1 MNRSFFKILFFFAS
15 AIFLCATI
23 NAQTDASIP
32 NGRTRPD
39 EPPPKAVLEN
49 LKKMEADRSK
59 KDYDEML
66 KNGEEAIK
74 LSEEIE
80 LSFEKNSQ
88 LSAADFSKLERMEKL
103 LKKIRSEMGGDG
115 GGGGDDEKKDEKES
129 LSVKNAVTSLK
140 LSVVTLYDELKKTS
154 RFSISVAAVQ
164 SSNSLLNIVRF
175 LRIKRK

>member
-1 MNRSFFKILFFFAS
+1 MNRFFFRILLFSAS
-15 AIFLCATI
+15 AIFFCAAI
-23 NAQTDASIP
+23 NAQSDASTP
-32 NGRTRPD
+32 NGKPQPD

-49 LKKMEADRSK
+49 LKKMEADRLK

-66 KNGEEAIK
+66 KNGEEAVK

-103 LKKIRSEMGGDG
+103 LKKIRGEM
-115 GGGGDDEKKDEKES
+115 GGGGDDDEEKDEKES
-129 LSVKNAVTSLK
+129 LSIKNAVTSLK
-140 LSVVTLYDELKKTS
+140 SSVVGLYDELKKTS

-175 LRIKRK
+175 LRIRRK

>member
-1 MNRSFFKILFFFAS
+1 MNRLFFKLLIFSAS
-15 AIFLCATI
+15 AIFFCATI
-23 NAQTDASIP
+23 NAQNDASTS
-32 NGRTRPD
+32 NERTRQ
-39 EPPPKAVLEN
+39 EEAPPKAVLEN

-103 LKKIRSEMGGDG
+103 LKKIRGEM
-115 GGGGDDEKKDEKES
+115 GGGGDDGDDEDKKDGKES
-129 LSVKNAVTSLK
+129 LSIKNAVTSLK
-140 LSVVTLYDELKKTS
+140 SSVVNLYDELKKTS
-154 RFSISVAAVQ
+154 RFSISVTAVQ

-175 LRIKRK
+175 LRIRRK

>member
-1 MNRSFFKILFFFAS
+1 MNRLFFKIFIFSAVAFFCS
-15 AIFLCATI
+15 VSI
-23 NAQTDASIP
+23 NAQIDASTP
-32 NGRTRPD
+32 NGRTRQE
-39 EPPPKAVLEN
+39 EPLPKNVLEN

-88 LSAADFSKLERMEKL
+88 LLSADFSKLERMEKL
-103 LKKIRSEMGGDG
+103 LKKIRNEMGGDG
-115 GGGGDDEKKDEKES
+115 DSEEKNDEKDS
-129 LSVKNAVTSLK
+129 LSIKNAITSLK
-140 LSVVTLYDELKKTS
+140 SSVVGLYDELKKTS
-154 RFSISVAAVQ
+154 RFSISVTAVQ
-164 SSNSLLNIVRF
+164 SSNSLLSIVRF